1 MLPEQWMLSGGPH
14 VQRASRVWCPWRR
27 TLAYLAVPRMLA
39 FIQQGIGY
47 LVCARYHLDHDN
59 TEVDSIEIGL
69 VLLMDSISKKVG
81 SYNAVG

>member
-1 MLPEQWMLSGGPH
+1 
-14 VQRASRVWCPWRR
+14 
-27 TLAYLAVPRMLA
+27 MLA

-47 LVCARYHLDHDN
+47 LVWARYHLDPEN